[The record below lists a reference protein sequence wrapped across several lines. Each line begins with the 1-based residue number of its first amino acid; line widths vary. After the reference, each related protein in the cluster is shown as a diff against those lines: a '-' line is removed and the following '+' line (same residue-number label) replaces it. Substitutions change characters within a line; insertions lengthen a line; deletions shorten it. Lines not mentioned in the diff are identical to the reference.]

1 MAESYISEL
10 LPTEYIKR
18 HSLLLFYND
27 LITDMLKKA
36 DEYKLS
42 SISIDLKEE
51 AKFLKKMKKCLNGCS
66 SMVMKQKDMR

>member
-27 LITDMLKKA
+27 LITDMLKKQMNTN
-36 DEYKLS
+36 YHL
-42 SISIDLKEE
+42 
-51 AKFLKKMKKCLNGCS
+51 
-66 SMVMKQKDMR
+66 